1 MSETELKGNR
11 RSRGRIWFAAL
22 AGTKCKQ
29 LCSIGSVQA
38 GDTDLGGNRV
48 RYLAVVPDPE
58 NRFPRARS
66 GELGLEEGWILAKHI
81 REVTEEHQPE
91 VRRPI
96 IAIVDVPSQA
106 YGRREELLGIFLA
119 CAAAASAYADAR
131 FAGHPVI
138 SLVVGNAL
146 SGGFLAHG
154 YQANRILAFDDPG
167 VVIHA
172 MGKQA
177 AARVTKRSVVE
188 LDELAGKVLPL
199 SYNVRAFA
207 QLGIL
212 HELIQ
217 GVNADAPTET
227 DIKKVEEA
235 LERAIA
241 DARVGSRNL
250 DNRLRSPEA
259 MQTRKASIE
268 VRRLLTA
275 QWRGS

>member
-29 LCSIGSVQA
+29 LCSIGSVLA